1 MPSGLE
7 RYYGR
12 GDLHFITFSCYRRL
26 PFLGSS
32 GARNLFVRELARVRR
47 EYGFL
52 LLGYVVMPEHVHLLL
67 SEPRRGTPSTVL
79 QMLKQ
84 RVSHKMRKKRRSPA
98 AGTASPELSRAARES
113 AQLLASAVLR
123 FQRKHKREN
132 KRKTRV
138 HTSQPDKPGT
148 SRASQGLAVEQL
160 GVLRKNRVRTS
171 FYRRSSGMK
180 DKDERSRKPKTHP
193 LTPRVGHAHARSW
206 GYYARARTG
215 SALLS
220 IDVRRE

>member
-1 MPSGLE
+1 VPHPRGWRVGLGFSESSFPESWSMPCPSGLE

-148 SRASQGLAVEQL
+148 SRASQGEVS
-160 GVLRKNRVRTS
+160 RS
-171 FYRRSSGMK
+171 FEMTGPAAY
-180 DKDERSRKPKTHP
+180 
-193 LTPRVGHAHARSW
+193 LIVGR
-206 GYYARARTG
+206 
-215 SALLS
+215 
-220 IDVRRE
+220 

>member
-1 MPSGLE
+1 MPSGLK

-67 SEPRRGTPSTVL
+67 GEPRRGTPSTVL

-84 RVSHKMRKKRRSPA
+84 RVSRKMRQKRRSP
-98 AGTASPELSRAARES
+98 
-113 AQLLASAVLR
+113 
-123 FQRKHKREN
+123 
-132 KRKTRV
+132 
-138 HTSQPDKPGT
+138 
-148 SRASQGLAVEQL
+148 
-160 GVLRKNRVRTS
+160 
-171 FYRRSSGMK
+171 
-180 DKDERSRKPKTHP
+180 
-193 LTPRVGHAHARSW
+193 PRG
-206 GYYARARTG
+206 
-215 SALLS
+215 
-220 IDVRRE
+220 